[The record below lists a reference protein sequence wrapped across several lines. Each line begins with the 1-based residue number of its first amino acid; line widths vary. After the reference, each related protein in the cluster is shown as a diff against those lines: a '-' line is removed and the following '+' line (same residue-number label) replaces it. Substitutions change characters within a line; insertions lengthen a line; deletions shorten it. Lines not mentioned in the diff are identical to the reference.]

1 MHDPLKLLPGYV
13 LRRASSKLAAELG
26 SHLTP
31 LDLRSAD
38 VSVLL
43 LIHANPGTTQSEL
56 GRILDIQRA
65 NMTPLV
71 AKLSSRGLIV
81 RQKVDGRSQGLA
93 LTNKGVAL
101 AGEAQSV
108 IASFEQ
114 SLALRIPAKSRPHL
128 LPVLTAL
135 WGGE

>member
-13 LRRASSKLAAELG
+13 LRRASSKLATELG
-26 SHLTP
+26 GHLAQ
-31 LDLRSAD
+31 LKLRSAD

-43 LIHANPGTTQSEL
+43 LIHANPGVTQSEL

-71 AKLSSRGLIV
+71 AKLSDRGLIV

-93 LTNKGVAL
+93 LTHEGGTLTKQAHSVV
-101 AGEAQSV
+101 EA
-108 IASFEQ
+108 FEE

-128 LPVLTAL
+128 LPVLAAL
-135 WGGE
+135 WGSE